1 MSWDDFNDD
10 DPRKKA
16 RRWAGDFLPDDIFKQ
31 IEEMMNRMF
40 EEIGQSPNMDVDAIR
55 KMLEGS
61 QGSQGINP
69 FVFGFSV
76 RVGPDGKPII
86 QRFGNRSPGEEEAPE
101 GLPTLEPL
109 VDVIEEENELVVV
122 AELPGVE
129 KDQIKVR
136 VKGQSLSIDVDN
148 PQKPY
153 HKVLDLPVKVRKEDA
168 KSSIRN
174 GVLEVRLRK
183 A

>member
-40 EEIGQSPNMDVDAIR
+40 EEIGQGQPMDMDAIR
-55 KMLEGS
+55 KMVE
-61 QGSQGINP
+61 GSQGINP

-76 RVGPDGKPII
+76 RMGPDGKPVI
-86 QRFGNRSPGEEEAPE
+86 QRFGNRPPGMEEAPE
-101 GLPTLEPL
+101 GPHILEPL

-129 KDQIKVR
+129 KDQIKVKVR
-136 VKGQSLSIDVDN
+136 GQSLSIDVDN

-174 GVLEVRLRK
+174 GVLEVRLKK